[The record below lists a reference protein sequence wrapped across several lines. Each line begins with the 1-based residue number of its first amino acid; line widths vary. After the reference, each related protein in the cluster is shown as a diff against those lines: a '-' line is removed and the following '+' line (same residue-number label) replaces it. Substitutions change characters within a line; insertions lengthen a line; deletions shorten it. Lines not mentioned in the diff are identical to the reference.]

1 MWRPCMACAWW
12 VGSFWSLTNLHL
24 IINTILV
31 ARDTIISST
40 IFFLMCGM
48 WLNASDIEC
57 TYISF
62 ITIAHH
68 EAWLLMKFEFCQ
80 PIEFESVT

>member
-1 MWRPCMACAWW
+1 MRMMSW
-12 VGSFWSLTNLHL
+12 FILEFNKLTSYYKHN
-24 IINTILV
+24 IGGKGYNYKFN
-31 ARDTIISST
+31 
-40 IFFLMCGM
+40 IFFLDV
-48 WLNASDIEC
+48 WYVINANDIEC

-62 ITIAHH
+62 ITSAHH

>member
-1 MWRPCMACAWW
+1 
-12 VGSFWSLTNLHL
+12 
-24 IINTILV
+24 
-31 ARDTIISST
+31 
-40 IFFLMCGM
+40 MCGM